1 MIVTQGDEEEEG
13 FTNKK
18 NDCTVVQCA
27 HLQEGDGRHWKKKM
41 YIETNLQS
49 QTKKTSYI
57 EKTQFTNLFNS

>member
-18 NDCTVVQCA
+18 NDCTVAQCA
-27 HLQEGDGRHWKKKM
+27 HLQEGDGRHWKTM

-49 QTKKTSYI
+49 QTKKKSYI
-57 EKTQFTNLFNS
+57 DI